1 MQLEILNPEGA
12 LYTGEVDSVKLPGAQ
27 GQFQVLNNHAP
38 LVSSLAEGTIVCKT
52 KEGEKTFDIKS
63 GVAEVLQNKV
73 IVLV

>member
-1 MQLEILNPEGA
+1 MQLEILNPEGT

-27 GQFQVLNNHAP
+27 GEFQILNSHAP
-38 LVSSLAEGTIVCKT
+38 LVSSLTEGTIVCQT
-52 KEGEKTFDIKS
+52 KEGNKTFDIKS